1 MMNDQ
6 VYTSTTELGE
16 PCTTGSLTLT
26 SINEQLHHQ
35 VVPQH
40 YDGGGDGGE
49 VSDDEW
55 YTIAM
60 SPSCNQEKI
69 HLSSSEDYTQEE
81 AVMTYSSSFIA
92 ESPQVTD
99 LDFTWD

>member
-1 MMNDQ
+1 MNDQ
-6 VYTSTTELGE
+6 GTTELGE

-40 YDGGGDGGE
+40 YDGGE

-81 AVMTYSSSFIA
+81 AVMTYSSSFIT